1 MRQPDSFR
9 AARLVR
15 LVNLFLQALLFLTL
29 FAGLNYVALNHAWR
43 FDLSQGR
50 RFQLSAETKAY
61 LERLNEPVRVVVS
74 LAADA
79 TNDDVAQAK
88 RDLTALLREYTY
100 EAARNPRAPI
110 TVEHLNIYQRPAR
123 AAELGI
129 EEPNAVV
136 LLSGPRRHAMAL
148 GEFYRIRQGRRDEF
162 VGEAALT
169 SGLLTVS
176 NPVKKKIYF
185 VGGHQEMLPD
195 EVDPVRGLSQFR
207 DELRVRNFDIARLE
221 LSVSQQV
228 PDDASLL
235 IIAAPQGRFGKYEED
250 LLRSYMQTR
259 AGRVIVLLEPGR
271 PHGLENLFLEWSIL
285 VFDNLLIDFDNLTTT
300 GDLILRNF
308 LDDPLTAH
316 HRKTD
321 DKLYVGACRVVD
333 REPGPSLEE
342 GLSVRTL
349 VAAGANAWGETDY
362 RNLQKAPK
370 FDEGFDMRGSP
381 GRPNLGVVTIS
392 ERLKPA
398 NLPLSV
404 RGGRLAVI
412 GTGDLVTNNRISST
426 GNLQFMLNLVRWATD
441 SEVEVNI
448 PARSIPRY
456 QLTLTEKELGRLR
469 LGLFLVVPG
478 LTALLGLIVY
488 WTRRS

>member
-1 MRQPDSFR
+1 MRPVDSFR

-61 LERLNEPVRVVVS
+61 LAGLKEPVRVVVS

-79 TNDDVAQAK
+79 NNDDVAQAK

-100 EAARNPRAPI
+100 ETNRHSPNRI
-110 TVEHLNIYQRPAR
+110 VVEHLNIYQRSAR

-162 VGEAALT
+162 IGEAALT

-207 DELRVRNFDIARLE
+207 DELRVRNFEIARLE
-221 LSVSQQV
+221 LSVNQQV

-235 IIAAPQGRFGKYEED
+235 IIAAPQGRFSKYEED

-259 AGRVIVLLEPGR
+259 AGRVIIMLEPGR
-271 PHGLENLFLEWSIL
+271 PHGLENLFFEWSIL
-285 VFDNLLIDFDNLTTT
+285 VYDNLLIDFDNLTKE
-300 GDLILRNF
+300 GNLLLGAY
-308 LDDPLTAH
+308 LDDPLTANL
-316 HRKTD
+316 RKTD
-321 DKLYVGACRVVD
+321 TKLQVGSCRVVD
-333 REPGPSLEE
+333 REPGRRDDE
-342 GLSVRTL
+342 GLSVKTL
-349 VAAGANAWGETDY
+349 VAAGRNAWGETNY
-362 RNLQKAPK
+362 RNLQEAPK
-370 FDEGFDMRGSP
+370 FDEGLDMRGRP
-381 GRPNLGVVTIS
+381 GNPHLGVVTIS

-412 GTGDLVTNNRISST
+412 GTGDLVANNRVSNP
-426 GNLQFMLNLVRWATD
+426 GNFQFMLNLVRWATD
-441 SEVEVNI
+441 SETEVNI
-448 PARSIPRY
+448 PARTIPRY
-456 QLTLTEKELGRLR
+456 QLTLTEKELGRLQ